1 MNTPTTPGPV
11 RTARQAS
18 AINRSILRIVLVY
31 AVFASLWILLSD
43 RLLAMLPLDAE
54 AWMRWSMYKGW
65 GFVAVSAALLTVL
78 LHSHQRRQ
86 EDITNRLAE
95 SEERF
100 RLVCN
105 NLPDSYVYQFTL
117 DQDGSP
123 RFLFLSEGVE
133 RIHGLKAED
142 VMRDASLLHG
152 QTSPSQLPALM
163 AAQEQSTRDFTDFVM
178 ELSMQRPDG
187 EWRWVRARSRP
198 RRRAD
203 GQIIW
208 DGVVSDITEQK
219 NAERIIL
226 KANELLQQAGAMAG
240 LGGWEFDTGT
250 GKGSWTDEVARI
262 HDLDPAVETNV
273 ELGLSF
279 YPGKNRET
287 IEAAVREAIEA
298 AKPYDLE
305 LELLSAAGR
314 KKWVRTAGRP
324 VVEDGRVVK
333 VRGIIQD
340 ITGIRQAEDELRSY
354 REIFNST
361 TEAIFLEETSSGR
374 ILDVNDAML
383 KMYGYP
389 SKEEVLALNIGDL
402 SSNEAPFTEEEA
414 QKRIAA
420 TLGGPPLQFDWLA
433 KRRDGTIFPAEVT
446 LRHSIIGGQSR
457 VIAVVRDITERK
469 RAETALRESELRY
482 RQLFESNPHPMWLYD
497 IETLGFLAVNDAAV
511 AHYGYS
517 RDEFLNMTIADILP
531 GEDVPE
537 LLKYTSR
544 VVEGGNKAGIW
555 RHRRKD
561 GSVILVEITTHTLRF
576 DDRRAKLVLAHDVT
590 ERTLGERALIQAK
603 EAAEAANEAKSAFL
617 ANMSHEIRTPL
628 NGIMAM
634 MQVLEMTGLDEEQK
648 QYVTMAL
655 KSSDRLTR
663 LLSDLLDLS
672 RIESGKMVIREEE
685 FTPTDLCDS
694 VCELFAVSARNKDIL
709 LKRAIDPSVPPR
721 LLGDESRV
729 RQILFNLVGNAVKF
743 TESGSVSLELTPL
756 QAKGRTVRLLIS
768 VTDTGIG
775 IHADQMNEL
784 FQPFTQVEDSY
795 TRRFQGAGLG
805 LSIVR
810 RLVAL
815 LGGSIDMDSIPGEGT
830 RVHVVLPFRLPA
842 EGAAG
847 TSGQPREAGKPGR
860 RLRILLAEDD
870 WSNAI
875 ATRTLLEKLG
885 HAATLTR
892 NGREAVEIAGR
903 EKFDVVFMDIQMPVM
918 NGIDAARGIRA
929 RKNGPNADI
938 PIIALTA
945 YAMTGDKEKFLEAG
959 MNAYLAK
966 PLDLEELRKVLEPI
980 VS

>member
-1 MNTPTTPGPV
+1 MNTPNTPGPV

-54 AWMRWSMYKGW
+54 AWLRWSVYKGW

-86 EDITNRLAE
+86 EDITSRLAE

-105 NLPDSYVYQFTL
+105 NLPDSYVYQFTQ
-117 DQDGSP
+117 DPDGSP

-152 QTSPSQLPALM
+152 QTSPSQLPAL
-163 AAQEQSTRDFTDFVM
+163 ASAQEQSTRDFTDFVM

-187 EWRWVRARSRP
+187 EWRWVRARARP

-203 GQIIW
+203 GQIVW

-226 KANELLQQAGAMAG
+226 KTNELLQQAGTMAG
-240 LGGWEFDTGT
+240 LGGWEFDAAT
-250 GKGSWTDEVARI
+250 GKGSWTGEVARI
-262 HDLDPAVETNV
+262 HDLDPAVETSV
-273 ELGLSF
+273 ELGLRF
-279 YPGKNRET
+279 YSGESREK

-305 LELLSAAGR
+305 LELVSAAGR

-361 TEAIFLEETSSGR
+361 TEAIFLEETASGR

-383 KMYGYP
+383 KMYGYS
-389 SKEEVLALNIGDL
+389 SKEEVLALTIGDL
-402 SSNEAPFTEEEA
+402 SSNEPPFTEEEA

-420 TLGGPPLQFDWLA
+420 TLGGLPQQFDWLA

-446 LRHSIIGGQSR
+446 LRHSLIGGQSR

-482 RQLFESNPHPMWLYD
+482 RELFESNPHPMWLYD

-517 RDEFLNMTIADILP
+517 RDEFLNMTIADIRP

-537 LLKYTSR
+537 LLKYTAK

-555 RHRRKD
+555 RHRRRD
-561 GSVILVEITTHTLRF
+561 GSVILVEITTHTLLF
-576 DDRRAKLVLAHDVT
+576 DGRRAKLVLAHDVT
-590 ERTLGERALIQAK
+590 ERTLGEQALIQAK

-655 KSSDRLTR
+655 KSADRLTR

-672 RIESGKMVIREEE
+672 RIESGRMVIREEV
-685 FTPTDLCDS
+685 FSPADLCDS

-768 VTDTGIG
+768 VIDTGIG
-775 IHADQMNEL
+775 IHADQMSEL
-784 FQPFTQVEDSY
+784 FQPFAQVENSY

-810 RLVAL
+810 RLVSL

-830 RVHVVLPFRLPA
+830 RVHVALPFRLPV
-842 EGAAG
+842 EDAAG
-847 TSGQPREAGKPGR
+847 PAQPREAGKPGS
-860 RLRILLAEDD
+860 LRILLAEDD

-885 HAATLTR
+885 HDATLTR

-918 NGIDAARGIRA
+918 SGIEATRAIRA

-945 YAMTGDKEKFLEAG
+945 YAMAGDREKFLEAG
-959 MNAYLAK
+959 MNGYLAK
-966 PLDLEELRKVLEPI
+966 PLDREELRKTLERTVP
-980 VS
+980 